1 MSEQPS
7 KTPFVLEWC
16 KYELRLFLWRKYIF
30 FWMTRIVTSVVETL
44 KSSRVLNSHSNPCC
58 ILCLYV
64 LSLMCVWWTTNL
76 FFGERFAAYTL
87 ILRKQKYLGF
97 FPPLSH
103 PHTSFF
109 IVSALITIY
118 LKGPFSFCTEH
129 KTFNYLWCNCLG
141 GIRMHVSC
149 FTRQK
154 KRGNEKR
161 RRMTK
166 HKQR

>member
-1 MSEQPS
+1 MSE
-7 KTPFVLEWC
+7 KTPFVLDWC
-16 KYELRLFLWRKYIF
+16 KYGLRLFLRGKYIF
-30 FWMTRIVTSVVETL
+30 FWMTKIVTSVVETL
-44 KSSRVLNSHSNPCC
+44 KSSWVLNSHSNPCC

-87 ILRKQKYLGF
+87 ILRKQKYLF
-97 FPPLSH
+97 FFLSH
-103 PHTSFF
+103 TF
-109 IVSALITIY
+109 IVSALISIY
-118 LKGPFSFCTEH
+118 LKGPFSFCTKH
-129 KTFNYLWCNCLG
+129 KTFKYLWCDCLG

-154 KRGNEKR
+154 KNPKTNGNEKR